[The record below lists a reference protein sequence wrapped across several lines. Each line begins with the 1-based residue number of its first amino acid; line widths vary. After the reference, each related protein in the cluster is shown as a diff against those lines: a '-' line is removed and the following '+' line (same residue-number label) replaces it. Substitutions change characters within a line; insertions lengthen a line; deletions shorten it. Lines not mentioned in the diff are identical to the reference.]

1 MGSVGVCVC
10 VCDDGITVH
19 RIRGKSDRQR
29 RGKKEYEEQTGS
41 YARRS
46 VSGVKKVRLASTRTL
61 S

>member
-1 MGSVGVCVC
+1 MCVC

-41 YARRS
+41 FARQS